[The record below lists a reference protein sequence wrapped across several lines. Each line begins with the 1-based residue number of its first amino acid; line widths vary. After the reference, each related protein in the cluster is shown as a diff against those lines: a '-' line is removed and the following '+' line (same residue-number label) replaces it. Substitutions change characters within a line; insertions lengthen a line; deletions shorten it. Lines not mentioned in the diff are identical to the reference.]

1 MIVEAPGLDVVLREL
16 GVGEE
21 LDGVRHQLHIALGK
35 LLQLQLH
42 QADLQIFGEE
52 NEGRKDRTCVSK
64 G

>member
-16 GVGEE
+16 GVGEQ
-21 LDGVRHQLHIALGK
+21 LDGVWYQLHIALGK

-42 QADLQIFGEE
+42 QADLVHYVKKRKE
-52 NEGRKDRTCVSK
+52 RKDRTCVSK